1 MRVNWLLLTSAP
13 TVLYV
18 ANVAVGWVWSEP
30 PLLPPE
36 NIAMPAPIVA
46 NVAPAVIPA
55 VAQENLLLNFG
66 QISGFFL
73 RKSGFVQLLFNW
85 TA

>member
-1 MRVNWLLLTSAP
+1 
-13 TVLYV
+13 
-18 ANVAVGWVWSEP
+18 
-30 PLLPPE
+30 
-36 NIAMPAPIVA
+36 MPAPIVA

-66 QISGFFL
+66 QMSGFFS